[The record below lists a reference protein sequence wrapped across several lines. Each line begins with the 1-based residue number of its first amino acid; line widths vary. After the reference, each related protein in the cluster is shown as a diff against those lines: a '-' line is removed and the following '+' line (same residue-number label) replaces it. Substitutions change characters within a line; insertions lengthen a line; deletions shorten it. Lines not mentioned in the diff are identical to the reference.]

1 MIRTS
6 LVALVALVASGTLFA
21 PRRALAEGKY
31 AFVDLQRALEET
43 EDGKKAKAK
52 LKSDF
57 DRKQK
62 ELDEKQEE
70 LKKIKEGLE
79 KKAALMKPEALQKE
93 QKDFQDRFVEL
104 QQTYQRLQ
112 QDLAKREQDATRNIF
127 GKLQTVVGT
136 IAEREHFAMV
146 LEKNSAV
153 VWGLPSLDITNEVIR
168 MYNSSGGIGAAAMG
182 DSGSSNSGKSNS
194 GTSNSGTSSSGTSS
208 SRTSTSKR
216 K

>member
-1 MIRTS
+1 MTRT
-6 LVALVALVASGTLFA
+6 LFALTVLLASGTTALA
-21 PRRALAEGKY
+21 PRRASAEPGKL

-62 ELDEKQEE
+62 ELDDKQEE
-70 LKKIKEGLE
+70 LKKMKEGLD

-93 QKDFQDRFVEL
+93 SKDFQERFVEL

-112 QDLAKREQDATRNIF
+112 QDLAKKEQDATRSIF
-127 GKLQTVVGT
+127 ARLQTVVGT
-136 IAEREHFAMV
+136 IADREHFAMV
-146 LEKNSAV
+146 LEKNAAV
-153 VWGLPSLDITNEVIR
+153 VWGQPALDITNEVIR
-168 MYNSSGGIGAAAMG
+168 TYNAGGGAPAAGADKPAAA
-182 DSGSSNSGKSNS
+182 K
-194 GTSNSGTSSSGTSS
+194 
-208 SRTSTSKR
+208 K